1 MISYLSFCGILASF
15 WIIAGVI
22 FAAKRYPNYDH
33 NKQFLSEL
41 GAKGSPT
48 ESFSPRIN
56 NYPLGVLFCLSGLG
70 VMLLPDN
77 NIWLVFAGAMIVV
90 HGIGTWVAG
99 YFPMDLDAYTTT
111 PSLEGK
117 VHYWA
122 GTVMMI
128 SLLCAPIAVTLS
140 PTSEKITLMFKAFS
154 SLFLFLTC
162 FFTYKLAKAYERKLN
177 PGLYQRISYG
187 FQLVW
192 LSTFSFILL

>member
-1 MISYLSFCGILASF
+1 MISYLVYGGILASF
-15 WIIAGVI
+15 WIVAGVL

-41 GAKGSPT
+41 GAKNSPT
-48 ESFSPRIN
+48 ERFSPRIN
-56 NYPLGVLFCLSGLG
+56 NYPLGTLFCMSGFG

-90 HGIGTWVAG
+90 HGIGTWLAG
-99 YFPMDLDAYTTT
+99 YFPMDSDAYTTA
-111 PSLEGK
+111 PSREGK
-117 VHYWA
+117 IHYLA

-128 SLLCAPIAVTLS
+128 SLLCAPITVIFS
-140 PTSEKITLMFKAFS
+140 PTSEKITLIFQVFS
-154 SLFLFLTC
+154 GLLLFFTC

-192 LSTFSFILL
+192 LSAFSFILI